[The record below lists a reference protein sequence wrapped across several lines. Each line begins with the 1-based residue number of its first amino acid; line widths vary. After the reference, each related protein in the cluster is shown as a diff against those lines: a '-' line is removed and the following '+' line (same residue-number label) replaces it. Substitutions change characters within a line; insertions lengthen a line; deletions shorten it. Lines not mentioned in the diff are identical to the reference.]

1 MYTVVAADDGK
12 TYLALKTSWQDVAR
26 VSDQMIVLNK
36 LSVHN
41 QHPNIVIPS
50 SLEPKGKGGKL
61 GSIRE
66 FLAEDTQQLKMENRI
81 LSVTISELRRP
92 VAYFWSPHD
101 FVRGVIGALL
111 GHQYLCEIGILH
123 CDISENNIVLSLCQR
138 GLGALIDFD
147 MAIAGHPNVHLDSPP
162 PRRIRTNDEI
172 LASLVQRSSLLPA
185 DGTSHE
191 AQPTGTIPY
200 MSIGVLR
207 GEPHTHYDDIES
219 LLYVLVLFFFS
230 YQGPLPKE
238 ALRKAMVQG
247 FTQPVGVA
255 RLSHVTPW
263 PDMFKGWARGSLR
276 DMSDHKYADIAPA
289 FRDIFL
295 EDCYPHIRSRWDPV
309 SRSTAPA
316 IAGLILDCCMLFSG
330 HCLKVARG
338 QFIEVLQEWLKC
350 YASEESKYVYP
361 FDA

>member
-1 MYTVVAADDGK
+1 
-12 TYLALKTSWQDVAR
+12 
-26 VSDQMIVLNK
+26 
-36 LSVHN
+36 
-41 QHPNIVIPS
+41 
-50 SLEPKGKGGKL
+50 
-61 GSIRE
+61 
-66 FLAEDTQQLKMENRI
+66 
-81 LSVTISELRRP
+81 
-92 VAYFWSPHD
+92 
-101 FVRGVIGALL
+101 
-111 GHQYLCEIGILH
+111 
-123 CDISENNIVLSLCQR
+123 
-138 GLGALIDFD
+138 
-147 MAIAGHPNVHLDSPP
+147 
-162 PRRIRTNDEI
+162 
-172 LASLVQRSSLLPA
+172 
-185 DGTSHE
+185 
-191 AQPTGTIPY
+191 

-247 FTQPVGVA
+247 FTQPVGAA

-263 PDMFKGWARGSLR
+263 PDMLKGWARGSLR

-330 HCLKVARG
+330 HCLKVAHG